1 VGSLIDSSVHVA
13 IERGDLDLERR
24 LAETADEPFAI
35 SAITA
40 SELLHGVHRAD
51 DAARRAKREAWV
63 EAILSSVPV
72 LGFDLIAARVHAR
85 LAAALASNGTTVGAH
100 DLIIGAT
107 ALGRGLGVVTRDQRS
122 FPRIPGLSV
131 QVW

>member
-1 VGSLIDSSVHVA
+1 MGSLIDSSVLVA

-24 LAETADEPFAI
+24 LAETADDAFAI
-35 SAITA
+35 SVITA
-40 SELLHGVHRAD
+40 SELLHGIHRAHD
-51 DAARRAKREAWV
+51 EARRAKREAWV

-85 LAAALASNGTTVGAH
+85 LAATLASSGTPVGAH

-107 ALGRGLGVVTRDQRS
+107 ALGRGLGVVTREKRS
-122 FPRIPGLSV
+122 FLRIPGLSV
-131 QVW
+131 RVW